1 MSLSNHLDRMQQA
14 CASVTQQHSGPLVRL
29 FCSGLLALQEY
40 SADYD
45 RVVDDQNPFYK
56 EFIQCSQ
63 QEAIDLDEIFGLF
76 ECMVIFIR
84 MRQMA
89 SPHITLST
97 NEQQVLEYFETCGEW
112 TDSDNSMVCRWY
124 WQRLPAKHCDH

>member
-1 MSLSNHLDRMQQA
+1 MSLSDHLDRMQQA
-14 CASVTQQHSGPLVRL
+14 CASVTQQHRGPLVRL

-40 SADYD
+40 RADYD
-45 RVVDDQNPFYK
+45 RIVDDQNPFYK
-56 EFIQCSQ
+56 EFTLSSKQDDISV
-63 QEAIDLDEIFGLF
+63 DEIFSLF
-76 ECMVIFIR
+76 ECLVLFIR

-112 TDSDNSMVCRWY
+112 TDSDDSMVCRWY
-124 WQRLPAKHCDH
+124 WQRLPAARCTH

>member
-1 MSLSNHLDRMQQA
+1 MSLSDHLDRMQQA

-45 RVVDDQNPFYK
+45 QVVDDQNPFYK

-63 QEAIDLDEIFGLF
+63 QDAIGLDEIFGLF

-89 SPHITLST
+89 SPHSALS
-97 NEQQVLEYFETCGEW
+97 NKEQRVLDYFESSEEW
-112 TDSDNSMVCRWY
+112 TGQDDTMVYQWY
-124 WQRLPAKHCDH
+124 WKLLPAKRCDH